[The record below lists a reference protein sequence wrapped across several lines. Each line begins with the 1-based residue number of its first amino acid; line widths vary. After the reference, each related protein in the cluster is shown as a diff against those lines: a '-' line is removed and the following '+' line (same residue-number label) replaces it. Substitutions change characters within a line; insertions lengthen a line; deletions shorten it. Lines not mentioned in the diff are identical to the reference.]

1 LPRHLAEVRPG
12 SRSTVLEVDPQLLDV
27 GRAELGLDDV
37 PDMSVVVGDA
47 RTAIADLPDGAYDVV
62 VGDAFGSRAVPWHLA
77 TVEMAEQVRRVL
89 RPGGA
94 YALNLIDA
102 PPLSLARAET
112 ATLLAVFD
120 DVVVLAPPPLLAGE
134 DSGNLVLVA
143 SDDPVDRAALG
154 QRAAV
159 RGEPGS
165 VADRRRV
172 QRFAEGAQVLTDDD
186 APVDQL
192 LSP

>member
-1 LPRHLAEVRPG
+1 
-12 SRSTVLEVDPQLLDV
+12 
-27 GRAELGLDDV
+27 
-37 PDMSVVVGDA
+37 VVVGDA